1 MTTGHTPWEVIA
13 GIVAATATL
22 ALTACNNDTEANGA
36 EPLTSSSPSPSEPL
50 LPEDRAIQQAK
61 PVIQAYYEAYLA
73 VLKDPARGPKRFEQV
88 ATGREL
94 RDLRAEWRQAH
105 RNGWHATGRGRI
117 DEVTITH
124 ADVETDP
131 AVVEADVCYDVSD
144 VGGLD
149 QHGNSVISPEREDKS
164 LRRMRLTNDGWPR
177 GRWVVSWTE
186 AKNESCA

>member
-1 MTTGHTPWEVIA
+1 MTPRHTLWKVA
-13 GIVAATATL
+13 VGILATTALL
-22 ALTACNNDTEANGA
+22 ALTACNDDTQANGA
-36 EPLTSSSPSPSEPL
+36 EPLTSSSPSPTES
-50 LPEDRAIQQAK
+50 LPPEERAIQQAE

-73 VLKDPARGPKRFEQV
+73 VLKDPTRGPKRFEHI
-88 ATGREL
+88 ATGQEL

-124 ADVETDP
+124 ADVKSDP

-144 VGGLD
+144 VGGVD

-164 LRRMRLTNDGWPR
+164 LRRMRLTNDDWP
-177 GRWVVSWTE
+177 GGQWMVSWSE
-186 AKNESCA
+186 SKNESCA